1 MAARTLIRSA
11 VASAAATIMLISGVA
26 VPQAVAD
33 PKAVDDAKA
42 QVEELQ
48 QQASEI
54 GEDYDEARLQL
65 ADGKKRLKVLRADI
79 AAQQVEVDAL
89 AKQARQITLMQ
100 FQNRG
105 VDVTVEV
112 FTDSDPDSFLDRLAT
127 VSKVDE
133 NLNATLAAH
142 LAEQDNLTDLQRAAE
157 AEMASL
163 TAEEQRLADLDSQIK
178 DKVAKA
184 DALVATL
191 TEQQRQQLEARSG
204 LRVSFDVT
212 ELDSSEAVSAR
223 TLGAVKYAVSK
234 VAGGQYVWGSEGPS
248 NFDCSGLML
257 AAYRSVGVSLPH
269 SSRAQAGLG
278 RPVSRDELKP
288 GDLIFWYH
296 PIHHVG
302 MYIGG
307 GKIAHARNVR
317 SDLVIQTLD
326 SYPAPWA
333 GARRI
338 LG

>member
-1 MAARTLIRSA
+1 MGARTVIRSV
-11 VASAAATIMLISGVA
+11 VASAAAAIVLVSAAG
-26 VPQAVAD
+26 VPQAAAD
-33 PKAVDDAKA
+33 PATIDDAKA

-48 QQASEI
+48 KQAGEI
-54 GEDYDEARLQL
+54 GEDYDEAQIQL
-65 ADGKKRLKVLRADI
+65 ADGKERLKVLRADI
-79 AAQQVEVDAL
+79 SAQQVTVEAL
-89 AKQARQITLMQ
+89 TQQARQITLMQ

-105 VDVTVEV
+105 ADTTIEV
-112 FTDSDPDSFLDRLAT
+112 FTDSDPDTFLHRLAT
-127 VSKVDE
+127 ASKVDE
-133 NLNATLAAH
+133 NLNATLQSQR
-142 LAEQDNLTDLQRAAE
+142 AEQDNLTDLQRAAE
-157 AEMASL
+157 AE
-163 TAEEQRLADLDSQIK
+163 TAALATKTQQLAELDTQIK

-184 DALVATL
+184 DALVASL
-191 TEQQRQQLEARSG
+191 TEAQRQQLEARSG

-212 ELDSSEAVSAR
+212 ELDSSEAVNAR
-223 TLGAVKYAVSK
+223 ALDAVKYAVSK
-234 VAGGQYVWGSEGPS
+234 VPGGQYVWGASGPS

-269 SSRAQAGLG
+269 SSRAQASLG

-307 GKIAHARNVR
+307 GKIVHARNVS
-317 SDLVIQTLD
+317 SDLVVQTLA

>member
-1 MAARTLIRSA
+1 MVARASIRSA
-11 VASAAATIMLISGVA
+11 VASAAATIMLVSGVA
-26 VPQAVAD
+26 VPPAVAD
-33 PKAVDDAKA
+33 PKAIDDAKA
-42 QVEELQ
+42 QVEALQ
-48 QQASEI
+48 EQASEI
-54 GEDYDEARLQL
+54 GEHYDEAQLQL
-65 ADGKKRLKVLRADI
+65 ADGKERLKVLRADI

-89 AKQARQITLMQ
+89 AQQARQITLMQ

-105 VDVTVEV
+105 VDVTVEL
-112 FTDSDPDSFLDRLAT
+112 FTDSDPDSFLGRLAT
-127 VSKVDE
+127 ASKVGE
-133 NLNATLAAH
+133 NLNATLTSH
-142 LAEQDNLTDLQRAAE
+142 LAEQANLTDLQRAAE

-163 TAEEQRLADLDSQIK
+163 TAAEQQLSDLDTQIK
-178 DKVAKA
+178 EKVAKA

-204 LRVSFDVT
+204 LRVSFDIT
-212 ELDSSEAVSAR
+212 ELDSADAVNAR
-223 TLGAVKYAVSK
+223 SLDAVKYAVSR
-234 VAGGQYVWGSEGPS
+234 VAGGQYVWGAEGPS

-317 SDLVIQTLD
+317 SDLVIQTLA